1 MARIGWGLWFL
12 WWMFVALPLIIGSFV
27 SAATDNPGF
36 VIIGAM
42 MWLWA
47 IACIVITVF
56 GDR

>member
-1 MARIGWGLWFL
+1 MASNNLTIFLL
-12 WWMFVALPLIIGSFV
+12 WWIFVALPLIIGSFV

-36 VIIGAM
+36 IIIGAM

-47 IACIVITVF
+47 IACIVITWF